1 MSGFVWR
8 QGLALASAVVIA
20 GFAMASSANAE
31 SVRKQCSQ
39 KYQSAKSAN
48 TLNGQSWNQFYK
60 QCAAELKGTSP
71 KSTAAP
77 AAAPPAAPAPAERTT
92 TKKSHTASP
101 APMAT
106 GHAIFPRAID
116 PKYASLSAGK
126 ARQKTC
132 LDQYHANKANNG
144 NGGLRWI
151 EKGGGYY
158 SECNKHLKGQ

>member
-20 GFAMASSANAE
+20 SFALASSANAE

-48 TLNGQSWNQFYK
+48 TLNGQKWNQFYK

-77 AAAPPAAPAPAERTT
+77 AAAPQAAPAPAERTT
-92 TKKSHTASP
+92 TRKTHPASP

-106 GHAIFPRAID
+106 GHVVFPRTVD
-116 PKYASLSAGK
+116 TKYANLSAGK
-126 ARQKTC
+126 ARLKTC
-132 LDQYHANKANNG
+132 LDQYHANKANNS

-158 SECNKHLKGQ
+158 SECNKHLKGE